1 MQNMKM
7 VEFTLAGPDSKRI
20 TLCLGAGNFAVLENA
35 RENGKPLSCTIA
47 DGVHNNGGWRVV
59 GSMQEVIT
67 KMAASKNW
75 F

>member
-20 TLCLGAGNFAVLENA
+20 TLCLGAGNFAIVQNPN
-35 RENGKPLSCTIA
+35 ENGKPISCTIA
-47 DGVHNNGGWRVV
+47 DGVHNNGGWKVI